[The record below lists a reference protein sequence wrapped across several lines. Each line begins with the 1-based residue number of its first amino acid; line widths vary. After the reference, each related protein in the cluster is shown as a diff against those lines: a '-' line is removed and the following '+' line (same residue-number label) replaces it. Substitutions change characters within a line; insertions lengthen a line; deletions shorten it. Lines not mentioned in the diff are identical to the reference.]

1 MKFSSF
7 QCLKCSTMFQR
18 PKTETSFCLCPNC
31 NSSMV
36 VEQTEAVDHDS
47 ENESSITRQSQ
58 EDRVNTETVLSKAT
72 TEAHPSKL
80 ALDVENT
87 ENDLLSGDSSIEVLV
102 RISDPPA
109 KNQEMVNGE
118 AATKSEVRT
127 CSPRDDPSL
136 RYVVF
141 KGPIS

>member
-1 MKFSSF
+1 
-7 QCLKCSTMFQR
+7 
-18 PKTETSFCLCPNC
+18 
-31 NSSMV
+31 MV

-58 EDRVNTETVLSKAT
+58 EDRVNTETVLGKTT

-109 KNQEMVNGE
+109 KNQEMINGE